1 MPSAGNSAARAFPSI
16 KHVRTFITQG
26 PGSGGDYHNVH
37 GGHWLIDSKIS
48 TPMSQYEEYRKS
60 RTSWGIN
67 VLGSFCVE
75 LEASDG
81 TKGFATGF
89 GGPPA
94 CWLVAEHFER
104 FLIGRDPRD
113 TNHMFEQMYRASM
126 FYGRKGLPVAV
137 ISVIDLAVWD
147 LLGKIRNEPVYKMIG
162 GATRERLNF
171 YCTGPEPAAAK
182 AMGFFGAKVPLPYG
196 PGEGAEGL
204 KKNVEFLRRHR
215 ETVGPD
221 FPLMVDCYM
230 SLNVPYTI
238 EVVKACEDLNLNWWE
253 ECLSPDDSDGF
264 EQIKRAHPTMKFTT
278 GEHEYSRYGF
288 RKLIEGRNLDI
299 LQPDVMW
306 VGGMTELL
314 KVAAMA
320 AAYDI
325 PVVPHASGPYSYH
338 FVVSQANSPF
348 QEYLANSPDGKSVL
362 PVFGD
367 LFINEPIP
375 TKGYLDVS
383 QLDKPG
389 FGLELNPKARLID
402 AMNILNPAPARPL
415 KVEEPQANGVQS
427 NGTALYTSFVVGL
440 DDAGTFY
447 GALLTYL
454 TPLASSPPPTMEAA
468 KDTVNTLL
476 SKLHLTSGESG
487 TPATEPS
494 DEDVKALRAK
504 YEKAGQEQVFAFYDQ
519 LSVAEKAGL
528 YSQLSGFNPDYI
540 NEITDKALNPPK
552 TEGAGEATLEP
563 LPDNATSSALD
574 SKTEDLEKWYN
585 SGLSL
590 IAENK
595 VAVVLM
601 AGGQGTRLGS
611 SAPKGCFDIGLP
623 SKKSLFQL
631 QGERIAKVELLAK
644 KKHGKD
650 NAVTVPWYVMTS
662 GPTRGPTE
670 KFFEENKYFG
680 LKKENVVIF
689 EQGVLPCISNE
700 GKILLESKAKVAVAP
715 DGNGGLYQALIQ
727 SGVVADM
734 SKRGIQHIHAYCVD
748 NCLVRVADPA
758 FIGFAASKDVD
769 IATKVVR
776 KRNAKE
782 SVGLILQKNGK
793 PDVVEYSEINTK
805 DAEAKDPKNADLL
818 KFRAA
823 NIVNHYY
830 SYRFLESIP
839 EWAKKLPHHV
849 ARKKIPYVDTEKGE
863 TVKPEKPNG
872 IKLEQFVFDCFPFL
886 AMEKFACMEVKRED
900 EFSPLKNARGT
911 GEDDPDTS
919 KKDIMT
925 QGAKWV
931 KAAGATVVSDGE
943 QDGIEV
949 SPLISYGGEGLD
961 FLKDRTIKAPAV
973 IEKEE

>member
-1 MPSAGNSAARAFPSI
+1 MPSTETGSSSAARSFPTI
-16 KHVRTFITQG
+16 KHVRTFVTQG
-26 PGSGGDYHNVH
+26 PGSGGDYHNVA

-48 TPMSQYEEYRKS
+48 TPMSQYEAYRQS

-104 FLIGRDPRD
+104 FLIGQDPRD

-137 ISVIDLAVWD
+137 ISVIDLAIWD
-147 LLGKIRNEPVYKMIG
+147 LLGHIRNEPVYKMLG

-171 YCTGPEPAAAK
+171 YCTGPEPSAAK
-182 AMGFFGAKVPLPYG
+182 EMGFFGAKVPLPYG
-196 PGEGAEGL
+196 PGEGVEGL
-204 KKNVEFLRRHR
+204 KKNVEFLTKHR
-215 ETVGPD
+215 ESVGPD

-238 EVVKACEDLNLNWWE
+238 EVVKATEHLNLNWWE

-264 EQIKRAHPTMKFTT
+264 EQIKRAHPRMKFTT

-306 VGGMTELL
+306 VGGMTELI
-314 KVAAMA
+314 KISAMA

-362 PVFGD
+362 PVFGN
-367 LFINEPIP
+367 LFTNEPIP
-375 TKGYLDVS
+375 AKGYLDVKT
-383 QLDKPG
+383 LDLPG
-389 FGLELNPKARLID
+389 FGLKLNPNAGLID
-402 AMNILNPAPARPL
+402 ATRILNPAPQKTL
-415 KVEEPQANGVQS
+415 KPAEPEQAEGNKAV
-427 NGTALYTSFVVGL
+427 
-440 DDAGTFY
+440 
-447 GALLTYL
+447 
-454 TPLASSPPPTMEAA
+454 
-468 KDTVNTLL
+468 KDTINSTLE
-476 SKLHLTSGESG
+476 KLHITGGASHGI
-487 TPATEPS
+487 PAKEPS
-494 DEDVKALRAK
+494 EEELNELKSK
-504 YEKAGQEQVFAFYDQ
+504 YQKAGQEQVFAFYDK
-519 LSVAEKAGL
+519 LATAEKAGL
-528 YSQLSGFNPDYI
+528 YEQLNKFDPDHI
-540 NEITDKALNPPK
+540 NEITERALNPAQAES
-552 TEGAGEATLEP
+552 TENKLEP
-563 LPDNATSSALD
+563 LPENATSSVLD
-574 SKTEDLEKWYN
+574 SSQENLDTWYN
-585 SGLSL
+585 SGLDL

-595 VAVVLM
+595 AAVVLM

-631 QGERIAKVELLAK
+631 QGERIRKVEMLAA
-644 KKHGKD
+644 KKHGK
-650 NAVTVPWYVMTS
+650 ASGSVTVPWYVMTS
-662 GPTRGPTE
+662 GPTKGPTAD
-670 KFFEENKYFG
+670 FFEKHNYFG

-700 GKILLESKAKVAVAP
+700 GKILLESKSKVAVAP
-715 DGNGGLYQALIQ
+715 DGNGGLYQALFE

-734 SKRGIQHIHAYCVD
+734 GKRGIQHIHAYCVD
-748 NCLVRVADPA
+748 NCLVKVCDPV
-758 FIGFAASKDVD
+758 FIGFSASKDVD

-793 PDVVEYSEINTK
+793 PDVVEYSEISSE
-805 DAEAKDPKNADLL
+805 DAEATDSKDSNLL

-830 SYRFLESIP
+830 SYKFLESIP
-839 EWAKKLPHHV
+839 QWAQKLPHHV
-849 ARKKIPYVDTEKGE
+849 ARKKIPFVNTETGE

-886 AMEKFACMEVKRED
+886 TLEKFACMEVKRED

-919 KKDIMT
+919 KQDIMT
-925 QGAKWV
+925 QGKKWV
-931 KAAGATVVSDGE
+931 QAAGATVVSE
-943 QDGIEV
+943 EAKDGIEV

-961 FLKDRTIKAPAV
+961 FLNSRTVKAPAV
-973 IEKEE
+973 IESED

>member
-1 MPSAGNSAARAFPSI
+1 MPSTVDSSAARGFPTI
-16 KHVRTFITQG
+16 QHVRTFVTQG

-75 LEASDG
+75 VEASDG

-104 FLIGRDPRD
+104 FLLGKGLDPRD

-137 ISVIDLAVWD
+137 ISVIDLAIWD

-171 YCTGPEPAAAK
+171 YCTGPEPVAAK
-182 AMGFFGAKVPLPYG
+182 EMGFFGAKVPLPYG
-196 PGEGAEGL
+196 PGEGVEGL
-204 KKNVEFLRRHR
+204 KKNVEFLTKHR
-215 ETVGPD
+215 ESVGPD

-238 EVVKACEDLNLNWWE
+238 EVVKATEHLNLNWWE

-264 EQIKRAHPTMKFTT
+264 EQIKRAHPRMKFTT

-375 TKGYLDVS
+375 TKGYLEVS
-383 QLDKPG
+383 QLDRPG
-389 FGLELNPKARLID
+389 FGLELNPNARLID
-402 AMNILNPAPARPL
+402 ASRILNPAPAKPL
-415 KVEEPQANGVQS
+415 KLKPEEPETNGLQANGHASCNFSPLSFFTPPITTYPACIMEAVKDTI
-427 NGTALYTSFVVGL
+427 NTAL
-440 DDAGTFY
+440 
-447 GALLTYL
+447 
-454 TPLASSPPPTMEAA
+454 E
-468 KDTVNTLL
+468 
-476 SKLHLTSGESG
+476 KLNITGSQHG
-487 TPATEPS
+487 TPAKEPTEEQLNEVRS
-494 DEDVKALRAK
+494 K
-504 YEKAGQEQVFAFYDQ
+504 YEKAGQEQVFAFYDT
-519 LSVAEKAGL
+519 LSTAEKAAL
-528 YSQLSGFNPDYI
+528 FEQAQNFDPSYI
-540 NEITDKALNPPK
+540 NELAEKALNPPK
-552 TEGAGEATLEP
+552 TEGTQEAKLEP
-563 LPDNATSSALD
+563 LPDNATSSVLD
-574 SKTEDLEKWYN
+574 SKPEDLQTWYD
-585 SGLSL
+585 SGLEL
-590 IAENK
+590 IANNQ

-623 SKKSLFQL
+623 SRKSLFQL

-644 KKHGKD
+644 KKHGKES
-650 NAVTVPWYVMTS
+650 VTVPWYVMTS

-680 LKKENVVIF
+680 LKKENVTIF

-700 GKILLESKAKVAVAP
+700 GKILLESKSKVAVAP
-715 DGNGGLYQALIQ
+715 DGNGGIYQALINAGIV
-727 SGVVADM
+727 SDM
-734 SKRGIQHIHAYCVD
+734 GKRGIKHIHAYCVD
-748 NCLVRVADPA
+748 NCLVKVADPA
-758 FIGFAASKDVD
+758 FIGFAASKTVD

-793 PDVVEYSEINTK
+793 PDVVEYSEISTE
-805 DAEAKDPKNADLL
+805 DAEAKDPKNHDLL
-818 KFRAA
+818 KLRAA

-830 SYRFLESIP
+830 SYSFLESIP

-849 ARKKIPYVDTEKGE
+849 ARKKIPYVNTETGK

-872 IKLEQFVFDCFPFL
+872 VKLEQFVFDCFPFL
-886 AMEKFACMEVKRED
+886 PMDKFACMEVKRED

-925 QGAKWV
+925 QGKKWV
-931 KAAGATVVSDGE
+931 QAAGATVVSEEMD
-943 QDGIEV
+943 DGIEV

-961 FLKDRTIKAPAV
+961 FLKSRTIKAPAV
-973 IEKEE
+973 LESED

>member
-1 MPSAGNSAARAFPSI
+1 MPSSTQSSPVKSFPTI
-16 KHVRTFITQG
+16 KHVRTFLTQG

-48 TPMSQYEEYRKS
+48 TPMSQYEKYRKS

-75 LEASDG
+75 LEATDG

-104 FLIGRDPRD
+104 FLVGADPRD
-113 TNHMFEQMYRASM
+113 TNYLFEQMYRGSM

-137 ISVIDLAVWD
+137 ISVIDLAIWD
-147 LLGKIRNEPVYKMIG
+147 LLGKIRNEPVYKMLG
-162 GATRERLNF
+162 GSTQENGRLNF
-171 YCTGPEPAAAK
+171 YCTGPEPLAAK
-182 AMGFFGAKVPLPYG
+182 EMGFFGAKVPLPYG
-196 PGEGAEGL
+196 PGEGIEGL
-204 KKNVEFLRRHR
+204 KKNVEFLTKHR
-215 ETVGPD
+215 EAVGPD

-230 SLNVPYTI
+230 SLTVAYTI
-238 EVVKACEDLNLNWWE
+238 EVVKATAHLNLNWWE
-253 ECLSPDDSDGF
+253 ECLSPDDTDGF
-264 EQIKRAHPTMKFTT
+264 EQIKRAHPSQKFTT

-306 VGGMTELL
+306 VGGMTELV
-314 KVAAMA
+314 KIAAMA
-320 AAYDI
+320 SAYDI

-362 PVFGD
+362 PVFGNM
-367 LFINEPIP
+367 FTNEPIP
-375 TKGYLDVS
+375 TKGYLDVKD
-383 QLDKPG
+383 LDLPG
-389 FGLELNPKARLID
+389 FGLELNPNAGLID
-402 AMNILNPAPARPL
+402 AARILNPAPVKSL
-415 KVEEPQANGVQS
+415 KSVEEQEAQAN
-427 NGTALYTSFVVGL
+427 
-440 DDAGTFY
+440 
-447 GALLTYL
+447 
-454 TPLASSPPPTMEAA
+454 
-468 KDTVNTLL
+468 DTVNQALK
-476 SKLHLTSGESG
+476 KLNLGG
-487 TPATEPS
+487 AQAAPAKEPS
-494 DEDVKALRAK
+494 EEQLKELKSK
-504 YEKAGQEQVFAFYDQ
+504 YEKAGQEQVFAFYDK
-519 LSVAEKAGL
+519 LSTAEKAAL
-528 YSQLSGFNPDYI
+528 FEQLSNFNPDYI
-540 NEITDKALNPPK
+540 NEITEKALKPVQ
-552 TEGAGEATLEP
+552 TESAETKLEP
-563 LPDNATSSALD
+563 LPESATSSTLD
-574 SKTEDLEKWYN
+574 TQQDDLDKWYN
-585 SGLSL
+585 SGLEL

-611 SAPKGCFDIGLP
+611 SDPKGCYDIGLP

-631 QGERIAKVELLAK
+631 QGERIAKAELLAK

-650 NAVTVPWYVMTS
+650 SVTIPWYVMTS
-662 GPTRGPTE
+662 GPTRKPTAA
-670 KFFEENKYFG
+670 FFEKNNYFG

-689 EQGVLPCISNE
+689 EQGVLPCISND
-700 GKILLESKAKVAVAP
+700 GKILLESKSKVAVAP
-715 DGNGGLYQALIQ
+715 DGNGGIYQALIQ
-727 SGVVADM
+727 SGVVQDM
-734 SKRGIQHIHAYCVD
+734 GKRGIQHIHAYCVD
-748 NCLVRVADPA
+748 NCLVKVADPI
-758 FIGFAASKDVD
+758 FIGFSASKNVD

-793 PDVVEYSEINTK
+793 PDVVEYSEIDDET
-805 DAEAKDPKNADLL
+805 AEAKDSKNSELL

-830 SYRFLESIP
+830 SYKFLENIP

-849 ARKKIPYVDTEKGE
+849 ARKKIPYVNTETGE

-886 AMEKFACMEVKRED
+886 SLDQFACMEVKRED

-919 KKDIMT
+919 RMDIMT
-925 QGAKWV
+925 QGKKWV
-931 KAAGATVVSDGE
+931 QAAGATVVSEDSKA
-943 QDGIEV
+943 GIEV
-949 SPLISYGGEGLD
+949 SPLISYGGEGLE
-961 FLKDRTIKAPAV
+961 FLKARTIKAPAV
-973 IEKEE
+973 IESED

>member
-1 MPSAGNSAARAFPSI
+1 MPFSTAPTAARGFPTI
-16 KHVRTFITQG
+16 KHVRTFVTQG
-26 PGSGGDYHNVH
+26 PGSGGDYHNVK

-48 TPMSQYEEYRKS
+48 TPMSQYEQYRKS

-75 LEASDG
+75 IEATDG
-81 TKGFATGF
+81 SKGFATGF

-94 CWLVAEHFER
+94 CWLVSEHFER
-104 FLIGRDPRD
+104 FLIGKDPRD
-113 TNHMFEQMYRASM
+113 TNHIFEQMYRASM

-137 ISVIDLAVWD
+137 ISVIDLAIWD

-196 PGEGAEGL
+196 PGEGVEGL
-204 KKNVEFLRRHR
+204 KKNVEFLRKHR
-215 ETVGPD
+215 ESVGPD

-253 ECLSPDDSDGF
+253 ECLSPDDTDGF
-264 EQIKRAHPTMKFTT
+264 ELIKRAHPRMKFTT

-299 LQPDVMW
+299 VQPDVMW

-314 KVAAMA
+314 KISSMA

-338 FVVSQANSPF
+338 FVISQANSPF

-367 LFINEPIP
+367 LFLNEPIP

-383 QLDKPG
+383 ELDKPG
-389 FGLELNPKARLID
+389 FGLELNPNARLID
-402 AMNILNPAPARPL
+402 ATNILNPAPAKLL
-415 KVEEPQANGVQS
+415 KVEEAMTNGETNGVQVLIS
-427 NGTALYTSFVVGL
+427 HSTDSALFFSAQING
-440 DDAGTFY
+440 
-447 GALLTYL
+447 L
-454 TPLASSPPPTMEAA
+454 TPSILFINCFPACIMAA
-468 KDTVNTLL
+468 VKETVSNLL
-476 SKLHLTSGESG
+476 EKLHITGGEHG
-487 TPATEPS
+487 APAKEPTEEQLKELKS
-494 DEDVKALRAK
+494 K
-504 YEKAGQEQVFAFYDQ
+504 YEKAGQDQVFAFYDK
-519 LSVAEKAGL
+519 LSTAEKAAIFD
-528 YSQLSGFNPDYI
+528 QLSKFDPDYI
-540 NEITDKALNPPK
+540 NEIANEALNPPK
-552 TEGAGEATLEP
+552 AESTESKNEP
-563 LPDNATSSALD
+563 LPDNATSSVLD
-574 SKTEDLEKWYN
+574 SKEEDLSKWYD
-585 SGLSL
+585 SGLEL

-631 QGERIAKVELLAK
+631 QGERISKVELLAQ
-644 KKHGKD
+644 KKHDKMK
-650 NAVTVPWYVMTS
+650 VTVPWYIMTS

-670 KFFEENKYFG
+670 KFFEENNYFG
-680 LKKENVVIF
+680 LEKENVVIF

-700 GKILLESKAKVAVAP
+700 GKILLESKSKVAVAP
-715 DGNGGLYQALIQ
+715 DGNGGIYKALIQ
-727 SGVVADM
+727 SGVVEDM
-734 SKRGIQHIHAYCVD
+734 GKRGIKHIHAYCVD
-748 NCLVRVADPA
+748 NCLVKVADPV
-758 FIGFAASKDVD
+758 FIGFSASKDVD

-782 SVGLILQKNGK
+782 SVGLILLKNGK
-793 PDVVEYSEINTK
+793 PDVVEYSEIDTA
-805 DAEAKDPKNADLL
+805 DAEAKDPRNSELL

-839 EWAKKLPHHV
+839 QWARKLPHHV

-863 TVKPEKPNG
+863 AIKPEKPNG

-886 AMEKFACMEVKRED
+886 PMDKFACMEVRRED

-919 KKDIMT
+919 KKDIMA

-931 KAAGATVVSDGE
+931 QAAGAVVVSEGE
-943 QDGIEV
+943 DNGIEV
-949 SPLISYGGEGLD
+949 SPLISYGGEGLE

-973 IEKEE
+973 IEKED